1 MSILLSRLENVIRIL
16 RLKNMILGIH
26 AREWVSPTSG
36 LYTIH
41 QIIQNH
47 LNSRNGNQFDE
58 DVVGIDWYIMPL
70 LNPDGYEYSHTHD
83 RMWRKNRSP
92 EGKIKISISSRFFIF
107 YSKKL
112 RIDSMISLFTGSG
125 CFGVD
130 LMRNFDVAGFG
141 VGASSNPCSNVY
153 KGRNRNS
160 ETETQIASQAIL
172 DNARNIRVAL
182 SLHSIGK

>member
-1 MSILLSRLENVIRIL
+1 
-16 RLKNMILGIH
+16 MIPGIH

-47 LNSRNGNQFDE
+47 LNSRNGNPFDE

-92 EGKIKISISSRFFIF
+92 EGKIKISISSRLIIF
-107 YSKKL
+107 EFYYSKNKKNEE
-112 RIDSMISLFTGSG
+112 S
-125 CFGVD
+125 
-130 LMRNFDVAGFG
+130 
-141 VGASSNPCSNVY
+141 
-153 KGRNRNS
+153 
-160 ETETQIASQAIL
+160 IL
-172 DNARNIRVAL
+172 
-182 SLHSIGK
+182 

>member
-1 MSILLSRLENVIRIL
+1 
-16 RLKNMILGIH
+16 MIPGIH

-47 LNSRNGNQFDE
+47 LNSRNGNPFDE

-92 EGKIKISISSRFFIF
+92 EGKMKISISSRLIIF
-107 YSKKL
+107 EFYYSKKL
-112 RIDSMISLFTGSG
+112 RIDLMISVLYSEWMFWSRFDEEFRCCWVRGR
-125 CFGVD
+125 CFFKP
-130 LMRNFDVAGFG
+130 LLQRLQRKEQELRNGNTNSI
-141 VGASSNPCSNVY
+141 SS
-153 KGRNRNS
+153 
-160 ETETQIASQAIL
+160 
-172 DNARNIRVAL
+172 
-182 SLHSIGK
+182 HS

>member
-1 MSILLSRLENVIRIL
+1 
-16 RLKNMILGIH
+16 MIPGIH

-47 LNSRNGNQFDE
+47 LNSRNGNPFDE

-92 EGKIKISISSRFFIF
+92 EGKIKISISSRLIIF
-107 YSKKL
+107 E
-112 RIDSMISLFTGSG
+112 LFT
-125 CFGVD
+125 
-130 LMRNFDVAGFG
+130 
-141 VGASSNPCSNVY
+141 
-153 KGRNRNS
+153 
-160 ETETQIASQAIL
+160 
-172 DNARNIRVAL
+172 
-182 SLHSIGK
+182 